1 LVKDS
6 ELVER
11 VRRIAPGKP
20 LRHALNDIQQARTG
34 ALLFFVADI
43 LECKGLVQPGLILEA
58 PFTPY
63 RLYELAKMD
72 GAIVVSED
80 LSTIIAANVQLTPDT
95 SIHTNQTGMRHRVA
109 ERMSKQTGKMLIAI
123 SKRRNTITL
132 FFKDH
137 MHVLAP
143 VEILTA
149 EVNQRVRTAERYS
162 QAFLNGLETVDSL
175 ERANVLSLYE
185 VMRTLEKGLLTVLV
199 SKEAELPIA
208 ELGDQGRLA
217 EMQLSEILYEIQED
231 LENLT
236 LDFSREQIKN
246 DEIDKFL
253 SRFSTLSEREILNSS
268 TIARLMGYEQLTVA
282 QMMEMNV
289 KSLGIR
295 FVRQIP
301 RIPRHIALNIGNYFG
316 SLANLLLSDEE
327 ELKHVD
333 GIGER
338 RASSIKHAI
347 DTYLKRL

>member
-1 LVKDS
+1 MKEN
-6 ELVER
+6 ELIER
-11 VRRIAPGKP
+11 VRRIAPGRP

-34 ALLFFVADI
+34 ALLFFVEG
-43 LECKGLVQPGLILEA
+43 LGECKGLIQPGLILEA

-80 LSTIIAANVQLTPDT
+80 LTTIIAANVQLTPDT

-109 ERMSKQTGKMLIAI
+109 ERMAKQTGKMLIAI

-132 FFKDH
+132 FIKDH

-143 VEILTA
+143 AEILTA

-162 QAFLNGLETVDSL
+162 QAFLNGIEVVDSL
-175 ERANVLSLYE
+175 ERANLLSLYE
-185 VMRTLEKGLLTVLV
+185 VVRTLEKGLFTMLV
-199 SKEAELPIA
+199 SREAELPIA

-217 EMQLSEILYEIQED
+217 EMQLSEILYEIREE
-231 LENLT
+231 LENLI
-236 LDFSREQIKN
+236 LDFAREQLRHAEV
-246 DEIDKFL
+246 DQFLYKFN
-253 SRFSTLSEREILNSS
+253 SLSEREILNLSA
-268 TIARLMGYEQLTVA
+268 IARLLGYEQLTIP

-289 KSLGIR
+289 KSMGIR

-301 RIPRHIALNIGNYFG
+301 RIPRHVALNIGNYFG

-327 ELKHVD
+327 ELKQVD

-338 RASSIKHAI
+338 RATSIKHAI
-347 DTYLKRL
+347 DTYLKRM